1 MALPEEQARN
11 RPLFRFTDHLDR
23 VAGLMPDG
31 GILPVKTNRMAF
43 CVIGKVML
51 GNLPHLLCEWVGGS
65 LGGAR
70 FGLPEHYAQNAES
83 WALITD
89 PADVGPLDA

>member
-11 RPLFRFTDHLDR
+11 RPLFRFTAHLDR

-51 GNLPHLLCEWVGGS
+51 GNIPHLLCEWVGGS
-65 LGGAR
+65 LDGAR
-70 FGLPEHYAQNAES
+70 FGLPEHYAQSTES
-83 WALITD
+83 WALVAD
-89 PADVGPLDA
+89 PVDV

>member
-1 MALPEEQARN
+1 MAPLEEKGHN
-11 RPLFRFTDHLDR
+11 RPLFRFTAHLNR

-65 LGGAR
+65 LDGAR

>member
-11 RPLFRFTDHLDR
+11 RPLFRFTAHLNR

-65 LGGAR
+65 LDGAR

-89 PADVGPLDA
+89 PVDV